1 MCLIITGQSA
11 KIRATLLNTTGM
23 LSDIYSLNP
32 DGIGV
37 MYATK
42 KGLKVVKMLP
52 KSAADATMFI
62 SKLPTDD
69 RELAVHFR
77 WTTHGHTDMDNCHPY
92 DVIPGYVAMMHN
104 GVLHTGNAADKAKSD
119 TWHFIQDYLSES
131 VHLAPELAF
140 TDGFLAM
147 VAEFIGDNR
156 FVFMNGE
163 GKMSIVN
170 KDQGVEHDGMWFS
183 NTYAW
188 KPESLMP
195 SYKSRVVSTRYSKW
209 SYKDTPTPYDD
220 DEYEINPRSPRWG
233 TEPYIAP
240 VTEPMPTVALLRDS
254 LADADVEAVVAFL
267 EAYPITVINIVCKN
281 FTASAT
287 RFAKVDAMSFHEAR
301 IYEALLMGD
310 TATLIA
316 EVQADEH
323 DVAYTMAEVMCYY
336 IEWRGTGAI
345 YKDSVLHL
353 PVSKVA

>member
-32 DGIGV
+32 DGIGI

-62 SKLPTDD
+62 SKLPLDD

-104 GVLHTGNAADKAKSD
+104 GVLHTGNAADTAKSD

-131 VHLAPELAF
+131 VLLAPELVF

-195 SYKSRVVSTRYSKW
+195 SYKSRAASSRYSKW
-209 SYKDTPTPYDD
+209 SYKDTAYDD
-220 DEYEINPRSPRWG
+220 DEYEINPRSPQWG
-233 TEPYIAP
+233 NEPSIAP
-240 VTEPMPTVALLRDS
+240 VEQETPTVAMLRDS
-254 LADADVEAVVAFL
+254 LNDADVEDMVAFL
-267 EAYPITVINIVCKN
+267 EAYPTTTINIVCKN
-281 FTASAT
+281 FTATST
-287 RFAKVDAMSFHEAR
+287 RFAKVDAMSLHEAR

-310 TATLIA
+310 KDTLLA
-316 EVQADEH
+316 EMRADEH

-336 IEWRGTGAI
+336 IEWQQLGAV
-345 YKDSVLHL
+345 YKRSVLQL